1 MIYCRLGQELG
12 LTGGWHGVLQS
23 TKLSAP
29 DQSERSGEREQKTVD
44 ECDMMHM
51 IERGESAKQGNP
63 FLRKEGRNN

>member
-1 MIYCRLGQELG
+1 MVVCQTNVSST
-12 LTGGWHGVLQS
+12 TGER
-23 TKLSAP
+23 
-29 DQSERSGEREQKTVD
+29 ERSGEREQKTVD